1 MLIVCVNRFTM
12 IMNVQKMKYLIAG
25 CPGVLFFAILLLS
38 GCQNTEIAVQE
49 ERDRGYYQNQ
59 ALSLN
64 VRDQI
69 KDSFR
74 SVRRI
79 QSSVIY
85 RTYEMLLMDGELP
98 TAEDI
103 EGIDLG
109 EISGHVTVDTHSSAG
124 TAIVLSIENRRALL
138 LTASH
143 VVSYPD
149 TIYHYSR
156 SQDNGFQN
164 RIAAI
169 SVTQSRSQYL
179 VTDSGVAEIEVISND
194 SRRDLALL
202 RTVRDISG
210 AGLRVLDIPMGDPGR
225 VEWTDVVYAV
235 GYPRGVQMVTRG
247 IASKSKHPVGRIT
260 MDLSINRGFSGGA
273 VFAVRNDGSGLEW
286 IGSITSAMGE
296 REVYLS
302 PEVLYNEEYSSE
314 IPYEGL
320 MYVQSTPRIYYG
332 ITHAVDVNEATRFI
346 RENRVTLLEY
356 GFNRAFFSY

>member
-1 MLIVCVNRFTM
+1 MNIQNIKFMSACFTCVPLL
-12 IMNVQKMKYLIAG
+12 V
-25 CPGVLFFAILLLS
+25 ILLLL
-38 GCQNTEIAVQE
+38 GCRSNEIVVQE
-49 ERDRGYYQNQ
+49 ARDRGYYQNQ

-69 KDSFR
+69 NDSFR

-85 RTYEMLLMDGELP
+85 RTYEMHLIDGEFP
-98 TAEDI
+98 TVEDI
-103 EGIDLG
+103 EGKDLDR
-109 EISGHVTVDTHSSAG
+109 ISDHVTVDTHSSAG
-124 TAIVLSIENRRALL
+124 TAIVLSIENRNALL

-156 SQDNGFQN
+156 SPENGFQN
-164 RIAAI
+164 RVAAV

-179 VTDSGVAEIEVISND
+179 VTGSGVAGIEVISND

-202 RTVRDISG
+202 RTVSDISG
-210 AGLRVLDIPMGDPGR
+210 AGLRVLDIPMGDPRR

-247 IASKSKHPVGRIT
+247 IASKSNHPVGRIT

-286 IGSITSAMGE
+286 IGSVTSAMGE

-314 IPYEGL
+314 LPYEGL
-320 MYVQSTPRIYYG
+320 MYVQSAPRIYYG
-332 ITHAVDVNEATRFI
+332 ITHAVDVNEVSRFI
-346 RENRVTLLEY
+346 RENRITLLEN
-356 GFNRAFFSY
+356 GFNRAFFTY